1 MAGRAGRQRLEAMAA
16 EWVTRERSKVVDD
29 YLHLALGA
37 FKVKR
42 LKADDPELV
51 QRAQLCEVKRNS
63 LRLLVDELATPAK
76 PEFKALDE
84 AELKANFHL
93 ECDPYAPKPGSLAKV
108 ARSRSEGGRAS
119 DKAAAAA
126 SSSSSAAA
134 ASSSAGAA
142 AAAAAAAGR
151 KRARAGSMDGGELEE
166 ESAAA
171 QAAHQNFQQSRLEQV
186 LTETADRLLRTRLG
200 NHFKGQ
206 GYPYDNPFAVRLE
219 RNGGIVPEEYFD
231 VVAVPC
237 DLSKVSD
244 GIKIGEYKTLAAFE
258 KDIRLIVDNSRKFHK
273 AKALVMY
280 KVTSLFEKEAQK
292 ALQQAQEKL
301 KRAD

>member
-1 MAGRAGRQRLEAMAA
+1 MAGRTERQRLEAMAA

-42 LKADDPELV
+42 LKADDPEVV

-63 LRLLVDELATPAK
+63 LRFLVDELATPAK
-76 PEFKALDE
+76 PEFKAPDE

-93 ECDPYAPKPGSLAKV
+93 ECDPYAPKPGGLAKA
-108 ARSRSEGGRAS
+108 ARSRSDGGRAP

-134 ASSSAGAA
+134 ASSSAAA
-142 AAAAAAAGR
+142 AVAAAAAGR
-151 KRARAGSMDGGELEE
+151 KRARAGSMDGGELDE

-171 QAAHQNFQQSRLEQV
+171 QAAQQNFQQSRLEQV
-186 LTETADRLLRTRLG
+186 LTETVDRLLRTRLG

-231 VVAVPC
+231 VVTVPC

-244 GIKIGEYKTLAAFE
+244 GIKIGEYKTFAAFE
-258 KDIRLIVDNSRKFHK
+258 KDIRLIVENSRKFHK
-273 AKALVMY
+273 AKTLVMY

-292 ALQQAQEKL
+292 ALLQAQEKL